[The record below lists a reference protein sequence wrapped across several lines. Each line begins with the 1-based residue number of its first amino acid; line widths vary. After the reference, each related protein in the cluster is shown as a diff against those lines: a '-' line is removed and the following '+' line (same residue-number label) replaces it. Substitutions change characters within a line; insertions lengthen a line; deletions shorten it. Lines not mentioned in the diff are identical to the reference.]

1 MLHFVILEEKRSPAW
16 VNIYLWKC
24 LEVLRLV
31 FFSFLIL
38 LMETNSWL
46 DDNHYPETQGG
57 GEGAK
62 RKPELS
68 N

>member
-1 MLHFVILEEKRSPAW
+1 
-16 VNIYLWKC
+16 
-24 LEVLRLV
+24 
-31 FFSFLIL
+31 
-38 LMETNSWL
+38 METNSWL

>member
-1 MLHFVILEEKRSPAW
+1 MGEHLSLKMSGSLAIG
-16 VNIYLWKC
+16 
-24 LEVLRLV
+24 V

-38 LMETNSWL
+38 LMETSSWL